1 MGHWSRLALFMVPEM
16 SCVALVEGRG
26 RCMEGL
32 DNAGQEELVPGMCP
46 RYVCPSLHLLE
57 SRI

>member
-1 MGHWSRLALFMVPEM
+1 MGHWSRLVFCMVPEM
-16 SCVALVEGRG
+16 GCVTLAEDRG

-32 DNAGQEELVPGMCP
+32 DNAGQEDLVPGMCP
-46 RYVCPSLHLLE
+46 KRVCRSLYLLE